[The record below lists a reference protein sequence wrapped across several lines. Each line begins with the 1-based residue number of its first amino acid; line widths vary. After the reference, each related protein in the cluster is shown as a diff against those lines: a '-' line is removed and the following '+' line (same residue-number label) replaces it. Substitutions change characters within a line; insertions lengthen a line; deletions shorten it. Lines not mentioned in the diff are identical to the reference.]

1 MKRLSSFLFLAF
13 SALCCVPMGA
23 KGETTTFSITK
34 GADISGGSFT
44 ANGITTTFEYEWE
57 AKSYFNSNGGQA
69 AVGSANNPAS
79 SVVATIPAD
88 AFASAPITSVSV
100 TTRGPTGIAA
110 TVGVTVGGQTY
121 YCEDSETAPL
131 TTTSTTYTFQP
142 SETCASGEI
151 VITWVNSSAKALYI
165 GGFSVET
172 GKVNVAPTI
181 TLNNGDAYTAD
192 VGHELTILFTA
203 EDTNE
208 GDTLTVTVAENGVAI
223 GSVSGGVFTWTPTM
237 VDLGEHTLDFTV
249 TDGEGE
255 TDTAT
260 ATVTVQVGAVR
271 DLVLGDASKNSFSV
285 SFTPET
291 WAEEY
296 TLSIVSRG
304 YDADT
309 LIEEA
314 WDKVTSASQ
323 SAITADQYN
332 NATYTQVPGWSGERA
347 YRYYVEGD
355 ASSGAIRI
363 GNTSTAGYIQTPA
376 FENLALGTTLKVS
389 CKAKTQDNKASLR
402 ISTRRANGSERDARE
417 FYSESKET
425 ELDLTGENAVLLTAG
440 AGDRVMFQVV
450 SPNKSQRI
458 VIDDIVVEEIPM
470 DARTV
475 TVSGS
480 PYTVENALPG
490 RRYAVSVVATDGT
503 HSSGPAT
510 ADIILPKAKV
520 GTALTIF

>member
-23 KGETTTFSITK
+23 KGETTVVLTEDFSSITAGNSTGTSGSSSSWTGNDNFPTVSAAYKAGGAVKVGKSGEPGSITSKELDLRGDSVTVTFDVK
-34 GADISGGSFT
+34 G
-44 ANGITTTFEYEWE
+44 W
-57 AKSYFNSNGGQA
+57 
-69 AVGSANNPAS
+69 S
-79 SVVATIPAD
+79 SVEGNITVSLASGPSSTVTYTAVMSGDFESKTVTFNASGAAADTVTIASTAKR
-88 AFASAPITSVSV
+88 AFIDNVEVSV
-100 TTRGPTGIAA
+100 T
-110 TVGVTVGGQTY
+110 
-121 YCEDSETAPL
+121 AP
-131 TTTSTTYTFQP
+131 
-142 SETCASGEI
+142 
-151 VITWVNSSAKALYI
+151 
-165 GGFSVET
+165 
-172 GKVNVAPTI
+172 
-181 TLNNGDAYTAD
+181 D
-192 VGHELTILFTA
+192 V
-203 EDTNE
+203 
-208 GDTLTVTVAENGVAI
+208 
-223 GSVSGGVFTWTPTM
+223 
-237 VDLGEHTLDFTV
+237 
-249 TDGEGE
+249 
-255 TDTAT
+255 
-260 ATVTVQVGAVR
+260 
-271 DLVLGDASKNSFSV
+271 VLGNATKNSFSV

-296 TLSIVSRG
+296 TLSIISRG
-304 YDADT
+304 YDTDT

-347 YRYYVEGD
+347 YRYYAEGYE
-355 ASSGAIRI
+355 SGGAVRI

-389 CKAKTQDNKASLR
+389 CKALTSDNKTTLR

-470 DARTV
+470 DARQV

-490 RRYAVSVVATDGT
+490 RRYVVSVVATDGT

-510 ADIILPKAKV
+510 ADIVLPKAKV